1 MFSVDGLVSGLDTT
15 AIIEGS
21 LSIQQRR
28 IDRLS
33 LQKQDIL
40 DEQAAFKSMEA
51 QLLSLQGSMS
61 GILRSTNNAFD
72 QYSATSSDE
81 DLLIASTKSDAT
93 AGTYRFRTM
102 QLAQAQQLKSNGFAS
117 RTDEIDKGTLEIRVG
132 NRAVANIE
140 IGDNNNT
147 VQGLIDSINAQA
159 SDVRATIVDD
169 GSDSLQPLRILLT
182 SEHTGSENQIN
193 LNFTSSGEGSA
204 AAVDFS
210 GPEVQAALDAQ
221 IRIGDGPGAITVAS
235 DTNEFDDLIPGVV
248 VDLVRADPDK
258 DVFVTVAADTSQTVD
273 AVKAFVDSYNSV
285 IDFINTN
292 SEYDDESNTGGLLLG
307 DRTAASVQSTLQTVV
322 STVVKGVNTQ
332 LNTLTSVGI
341 STTFEGKLS
350 LDSGRLQ
357 EVIDGDVPGVGIDDI
372 RRLFAIDGQSDNQG
386 VQFVLGNSNTQA
398 SPIDPATGN
407 PLPFEVEINRAATQ
421 ANLIADAQLGA
432 TTTIGEGNDELKLVL
447 DAIEISLAI
456 PHGDYTQTDLAKQ
469 VEALIN
475 ASPDIGGREAF
486 VGVQDNLLSIRSA
499 SYGRSSEV
507 EILEGT
513 AMASLGLTAG
523 AVDKGVDVG
532 GVFRVQIPG
541 ETEPITE
548 TAIGNGQILTGDID
562 NEYTADLRIRSTLT
576 ESQITPLR
584 DAYMTVT
591 RGIGASL
598 DAAIDELL
606 DTEGGTLTS
615 RQDAMTRDL
624 ETIDEN
630 IARLEEQLESRREA
644 LTREFAALE
653 TTISELQSVGN
664 SLASGLNSLVIQ

>member
-33 LQKQDIL
+33 LQKQEIL
-40 DEQAAFKSMEA
+40 DEQAAFKTMEA

-61 GILRSTNNAFD
+61 SILRSTNNAFD
-72 QYSATSSDE
+72 QYTASSSDE
-81 DLLIASTKSDAT
+81 ELLIASTKSNAT

-102 QLAQAQQLKSNGFAS
+102 QLAQAHQLKSNGFAS

-132 NRAVANIE
+132 NRAVASVE
-140 IGDNNNT
+140 VGDSNNT

-159 SDVRATIVDD
+159 PDVRATIVDD
-169 GSDSLQPLRILLT
+169 GSDSPQPLRILLT
-182 SEHTGSENQIN
+182 SEHTGSENQIS
-193 LNFTSSGEGSA
+193 LNFTSSGEGAA

-273 AVKAFVDSYNSV
+273 AVKSFVDSYNSV
-285 IDFINTN
+285 IEFINSN
-292 SEYDDESNTGGLLLG
+292 SAYDDETNTGGLLLG
-307 DRTAASVQSTLQTVV
+307 DRTAASVQSTLQTVM
-322 STVVKGVNTQ
+322 STVVKGVNSS

-350 LDSGRLQ
+350 LDTGRLQ
-357 EVIDGDVPGVGIDDI
+357 EVIDGDVAGVGIDDI

-386 VQFVLGNSNTQA
+386 IQFVLGTGKTQA
-398 SPIDPATGN
+398 SPIDPETGN

-421 ANLIADAQLGA
+421 ANLIAGGQLA
-432 TTTIGEGNDELKLVL
+432 ANTTIDAGNNELKLML
-447 DAIEISLAI
+447 DAMEISVTI
-456 PHGDYTQTDLAKQ
+456 PSGDYTQTDLARQ
-469 VEALIN
+469 LEALIN
-475 ASPDIGGREAF
+475 AAPNIGGREAF

-499 SYGRSSEV
+499 SYGRTSEV
-507 EILEGT
+507 EILEGS

-523 AVDKGVDVG
+523 DIEKGGDVG
-532 GVFRVQIPG
+532 GVFRVQVPG
-541 ETEPITE
+541 ESELRTEK
-548 TAIGNGQILTGDID
+548 ALGNGQILTGDID

-576 ESQITPLR
+576 ENQITPLR
-584 DAYMTVT
+584 DGYMTVT
-591 RGIGASL
+591 RGIGAAL
-598 DAAIDELL
+598 DAAIDKLL
-606 DTEGGTLTS
+606 DTDGGTLTS
-615 RQDAMTRDL
+615 RQDAMSRDL

-630 IARLEEQLESRREA
+630 IARLEDQLESRREA

-664 SLASGLNSLVIQ
+664 SLASGLNSLVVR